1 MFPVRPEGEGGPE
14 PDIIGT
20 AGEGQGRR
28 QGRGWPHWRWNV
40 VAVGAFALAG
50 VITVAS
56 VSSSQRQAG
65 APHPNGVAGSPAQ
78 PEPPAPGAVPTQAW
92 AASLNIANWPMPGSG
107 TGVSG
112 GMFAGGI
119 AGSGVTGNRG
129 WELTVRD
136 VARPGQRC
144 TAAVVLSLHGAI
156 TAAYPAYPV
165 SPHPALRTVAGD
177 LAFIALGAH
186 SPGVGVALL
195 QLDAPGTASADPDR
209 TGGFAIDVPILPVTA
224 CGQRYYLGGFAY
236 PLAGTLDLSV
246 AGSSAGLVR
255 YLVPT
260 RLTRP
265 KEPGAWHGTG

>member
-1 MFPVRPEGEGGPE
+1 MFPLWPEGEGGSE

-20 AGEGQGRR
+20 AGEGRSRR
-28 QGRGWPHWRWNV
+28 QGRGRPHWWYV
-40 VAVGAFALAG
+40 VAVGVFVLAG

-56 VSSSQRQAG
+56 MSSSHRHAA
-65 APHPNGVAGSPAQ
+65 APHPHGVIGSPA
-78 PEPPAPGAVPTQAW
+78 PPGLPAPGAVPTQAW
-92 AASLNIANWPMPGSG
+92 PDSLNIANWPMPGSG
-107 TGVSG
+107 TGIPG
-112 GMFAGGI
+112 GMFAGGV
-119 AGSGVTGNRG
+119 AGSGVAGNGG

-144 TAAVVLSLHGAI
+144 TAAVLLYLYGMI
-156 TAAYPAYPV
+156 TNAYPL
-165 SPHPALRTVAGD
+165 SPHPALRTPAGD

-195 QLDAPGTASADPDR
+195 QLDAPGAASADPDR
-209 TGGFAIDVPILPVTA
+209 IGGFEIDVPILPVTA

-246 AGSSAGLVR
+246 AGNSASPVH
-255 YLVPT
+255 YLVPA

-265 KEPGAWHGTG
+265 KESGVWRGTG

>member
-1 MFPVRPEGEGGPE
+1 MFPLWPEGEGGPE

-20 AGEGQGRR
+20 AGEGRSR
-28 QGRGWPHWRWNV
+28 PRWWWYV
-40 VAVGAFALAG
+40 VAAGVLALAG

-56 VSSSQRQAG
+56 MSSSRRHAA
-65 APHPNGVAGSPAQ
+65 APQPSGVTGSPARAG
-78 PEPPAPGAVPTQAW
+78 PPAPGAVPAQAW
-92 AASLNIANWPMPGSG
+92 AASLSIANWPVPGSG
-107 TGVSG
+107 TGIPA
-112 GMFAGGI
+112 GMIAGGV
-119 AGSGVTGNRG
+119 AGSGVAGNSG

-144 TAAVVLSLHGAI
+144 TEAVLLYLYGTI
-156 TAAYPAYPV
+156 TDAYPI
-165 SPHPALRTVAGD
+165 SPHPALRTPAGD

-195 QLDAPGTASADPDR
+195 QLDAPGAASADPGR
-209 TGGFAIDVPILPVTA
+209 TGGFEIDVPILPVTA

-246 AGSSAGLVR
+246 AGNSASPAH
-255 YLVPT
+255 YLVPA

-265 KEPGAWHGTG
+265 KEPGVWHGTG